1 VTREARWTFALDA
14 EFGYRDITQELSQLV
29 AGSGVT
35 TGVVVVA
42 LKGSTGA
49 ITTIEYEAGAL
60 TDLRRALDQI
70 APANEDYAHNA
81 AYHDGNGFA
90 HVRSA
95 LLKTGV
101 TVPVMGGRLQ
111 VGRWQ
116 QVIVLNLDNRP
127 RERDVVAVVVGA

>member
-1 VTREARWTFALDA
+1 MTREARWAFALDA
-14 EFGYRDITQELSQLV
+14 EFGYRDITRELNELV

-35 TGVVVVA
+35 TGAVVVQ

-49 ITTIEYEAGAL
+49 ITTIEHERGAL
-60 TDLRRALDQI
+60 ADLRRALDQI

-81 AYHDGNGFA
+81 AYHDGNGFS

-95 LLKTGV
+95 LLKTSLA
-101 TVPVMGGRLQ
+101 VPVMGGRLQ

-116 QVIVLNLDNRP
+116 QVIVLNLDNRR
-127 RERDVVAVVVGA
+127 REREVVAVVVGA